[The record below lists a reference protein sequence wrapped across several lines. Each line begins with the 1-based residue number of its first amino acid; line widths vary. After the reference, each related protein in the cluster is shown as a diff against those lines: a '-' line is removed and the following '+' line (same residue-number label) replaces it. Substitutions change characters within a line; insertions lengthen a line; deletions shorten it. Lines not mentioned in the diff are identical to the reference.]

1 MNKSFVKDQLDKIVI
16 WTLTITFFGHF
27 LFRASM
33 KFFEEGH
40 FFAGFGMFSSLI
52 IFLFVCHYYFI
63 ETRKQKILKLL
74 ELKS

>member
-16 WTLTITFFGHF
+16 FTLTISFFGHF
-27 LFRASM
+27 LFEASM
-33 KFFEEGH
+33 KFFKEGY
-40 FFAGFGMFSSLI
+40 FFASFGMFSSLI
-52 IFLFVCHYYFI
+52 IFLFVCNDYFI